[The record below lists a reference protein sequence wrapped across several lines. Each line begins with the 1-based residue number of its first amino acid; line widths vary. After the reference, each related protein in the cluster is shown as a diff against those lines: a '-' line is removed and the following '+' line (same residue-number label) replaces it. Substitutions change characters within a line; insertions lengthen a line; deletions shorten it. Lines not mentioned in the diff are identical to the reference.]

1 MALNKQIY
9 LYSVATDSFYE
20 EEENTIHKE
29 LLKLYTLRKNLKDNK
44 TREITEKANF
54 QNDWEFWTKSINK
67 IISDDKE
74 KLEKLLNERLK
85 DNRPRELNKDSLKDK
100 NIITLFDSFL
110 TRSLNLKINQL
121 TDELIVLNVFFFQI
135 FHSLV
140 RDGFLYNGEKYI
152 FLTASAGQI
161 RTKRAVFIKESSYK
175 KIEPKIMC
183 GLTKEKINEKGGI
196 NSN

>member
-175 KIEPKIMC
+175 KIEKKLMC
-183 GLTKEKINEKGGI
+183 GLTKEKINEMGGI

>member
-54 QNDWEFWTKSINK
+54 QNDWEFWAKSINK

-140 RDGFLYNGEKYI
+140 RDGILYNGEKYI
-152 FLTASAGQI
+152 F
-161 RTKRAVFIKESSYK
+161 
-175 KIEPKIMC
+175 
-183 GLTKEKINEKGGI
+183 
-196 NSN
+196 

>member
-20 EEENTIHKE
+20 EKENTIHKE

-140 RDGFLYNGEKYI
+140 RDGFLYNDEKYI

-175 KIEPKIMC
+175 KIEKKLMC
-183 GLTKEKINEKGGI
+183 GLTKEKINEMGGI

>member
-20 EEENTIHKE
+20 KEENTIHKE

-110 TRSLNLKINQL
+110 GEGACQKIFGNKDNYGQYALLMDALEPHFSKMELKL
-121 TDELIVLNVFFFQI
+121 DKAKKKLA
-135 FHSLV
+135 S
-140 RDGFLYNGEKYI
+140 KYLQQNKDVI
-152 FLTASAGQI
+152 
-161 RTKRAVFIKESSYK
+161 
-175 KIEPKIMC
+175 
-183 GLTKEKINEKGGI
+183 
-196 NSN
+196 